1 MCADWKQMLFV
12 LVIVECIKYT
22 EPVVKSS
29 LPTSTALLI
38 LLLLAISN
46 LFETQSFLDIILT
59 SVTVPLPKPQTMSHM
74 EIDVCFRFE
83 YLYMLFFWPVDGDAK
98 AVTFKFCISKLV
110 VYRSKFKLSAFLIT
124 KRLNNHCKIF

>member
-74 EIDVCFRFE
+74 EIR
-83 YLYMLFFWPVDGDAK
+83 L
-98 AVTFKFCISKLV
+98 
-110 VYRSKFKLSAFLIT
+110 LSI
-124 KRLNNHCKIF
+124 